1 MLIGER
7 FSALTE
13 VDYGI
18 SHYGMFTVIVKIRG
32 LNGVES

>member
-1 MLIGER
+1 MLIGEH

-18 SHYGMFTVIVKIRG
+18 SHYGMFLVIIKIRDIK
-32 LNGVES
+32 GV